1 MKWKKR
7 VLEVNN
13 KYKLTNDDRFKNL
26 PQQDRE
32 THRGR
37 EVNSR
42 FFLKVTF
49 LFIIFFKPFVI
60 LYSCSTNII
69 NKIAAAAAAAA
80 GFFIFWMLKF
90 FWALFSSCRGWWELI
105 SGQLN
110 SSGSRWGRF
119 HWNLNHLNHWNH
131 RLSTSITAWFV
142 FDHQYFPLLLYVSSN
157 AAM

>member
-1 MKWKKR
+1 M
-7 VLEVNN
+7 NN

-80 GFFIFWMLKF
+80 GFFIF
-90 FWALFSSCRGWWELI
+90 
-105 SGQLN
+105 
-110 SSGSRWGRF
+110 
-119 HWNLNHLNHWNH
+119 
-131 RLSTSITAWFV
+131 
-142 FDHQYFPLLLYVSSN
+142 
-157 AAM
+157 